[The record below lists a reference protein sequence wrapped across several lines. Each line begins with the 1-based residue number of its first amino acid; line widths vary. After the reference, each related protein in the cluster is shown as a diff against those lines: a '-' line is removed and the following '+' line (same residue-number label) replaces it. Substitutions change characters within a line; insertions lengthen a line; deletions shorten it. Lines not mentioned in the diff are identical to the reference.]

1 MKTNLVNTIAASGE
15 PLSLKDS
22 LLMILV
28 GESGAG
34 KSAFCEFV
42 NRPEG
47 YFCSSEAIER
57 KLAKNGQPIN
67 HDTVHAFAKRAY
79 SENPEWQVPNI
90 LGKLTTRRYLI
101 LDGPRRLAEVEAL
114 KRNHQNTLIVRLTA
128 PKEDRYKRLQERD
141 GVDAETFDRIIHDE
155 RSETELGQILEMADQ
170 VIDNSKTLE
179 DFKQKAL
186 KVQHLLDSLEETK

>member
-1 MKTNLVNTIAASGE
+1 MKTNPASTMTAGGE
-15 PLSLKDS
+15 SLSFKDP

-42 NRPEG
+42 DRPEG

-57 KLAKNGQPIN
+57 KLEEDGQPIN
-67 HDTVHAFAKRAY
+67 HDTIHAFATEAY
-79 SENPEWQVPNI
+79 GENPEWQVPNI
-90 LGKLTTRRYLI
+90 LGKLAMRRYLI

-128 PKEDRYKRLQERD
+128 PEEDRYQRLQRRD
-141 GVDAETFDRIIHDE
+141 GVDADAFERIIHDE
-155 RSETELGQILEMADQ
+155 RSETELGQILAMADQ
-170 VIDNSKTLE
+170 VIDNSETIE

>member
-1 MKTNLVNTIAASGE
+1 
-15 PLSLKDS
+15 
-22 LLMILV
+22 MILV

-34 KSAFCEFV
+34 KSAFCDFV
-42 NRPEG
+42 DRPEG

-57 KLAKNGQPIN
+57 KLEEDGQPIN
-67 HDTVHAFAKRAY
+67 HDTIHAFATEAY
-79 SENPEWQVPNI
+79 GENPEWQVPNI
-90 LGKLTTRRYLI
+90 LGKLAMRRYLI

-128 PKEDRYKRLQERD
+128 PEEDRYQRLQRRD
-141 GVDAETFDRIIHDE
+141 GVDADAFERIIHDE
-155 RSETELGQILEMADQ
+155 RSETELGQILAMADQ
-170 VIDNSKTLE
+170 VIDNSETIE